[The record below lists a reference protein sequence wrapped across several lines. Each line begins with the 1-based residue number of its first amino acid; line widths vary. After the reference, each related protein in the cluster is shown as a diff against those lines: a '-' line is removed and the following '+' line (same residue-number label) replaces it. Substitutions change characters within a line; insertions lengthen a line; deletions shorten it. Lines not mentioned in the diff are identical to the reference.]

1 VAAERGDEVVIG
13 ITAIQMQT
21 WAPSGELVQLAQR
34 ASRRFETVL
43 LTDQFQSRN
52 AYALMGAMAAHADV
66 GVGTCVTFPFG
77 RSPIEVASAFA
88 TLRELV
94 PAGREVL
101 LGLGT
106 GGALV
111 STVAHTRRPVERV
124 RELIACCRD
133 IWSGNGAALADY
145 PVTVGAG
152 DLRDDCTVSLNF
164 DADPEIPIVLTGT
177 GPKILELAGETA
189 DGFLV
194 ASNFPQHSLAAFRT
208 GRFGEVSRLDAV
220 DNGRVRSDRPD
231 FRRIYGI
238 NISVSKDRDAAKA
251 GTRKQAALIVGQQ
264 PDENLVS
271 AGIDPERCAPVKA
284 AFAEGRGVAG
294 AADVLPQD
302 IADSLIIS
310 GTPADC
316 IEGLSELY
324 EHINRA
330 GFTEAYIG
338 APIGPDVAAAVDL
351 LADIVIPAVVDGP

>member
-1 VAAERGDEVVIG
+1 MIAIN
-13 ITAIQMQT
+13 AIQLQT
-21 WAPSGELVQLAQR
+21 WAPSGELVELAQR

-52 AYALMGAMAAHADV
+52 AYTLMGAMAAHASV

-77 RSPIEVASAFA
+77 RSPVEVASAFA

-94 PAGREVL
+94 PAQRKVL

-111 STVAHTRRPVERV
+111 SAVAHTERPVTRV
-124 RELIACCRD
+124 RELIACCRAL
-133 IWSGNGAALADY
+133 WSASGEGAKFADY
-145 PVTVGAG
+145 PATVAAG
-152 DLRDDCTVSLNF
+152 ELREDSAVSLNF
-164 DADPEIPIVLTGT
+164 RANPDIPIVLTGT
-177 GPKILELAGETA
+177 GPKILELAGEAA

-208 GRFGEVSRLDAV
+208 GRFDEVSQLDAV
-220 DNGRVRSDRPD
+220 DRGRAKSERGD

-238 NISVSKDRDAAKA
+238 NISVSEDGDAARA
-251 GTRKQAALIVGQQ
+251 ATRKQAALIVGKQ
-264 PDENLVS
+264 PEEKLAAV
-271 AGIDPERCAPVKA
+271 GIDPERCAPVKA

-294 AADVLPQD
+294 AAEALPQEV
-302 IADSLIIS
+302 ADGLIIS
-310 GTPADC
+310 GTPGDC

-338 APIGPDVAAAVDL
+338 APVGPDLGTAVDL
-351 LADIVIPAVVDGP
+351 LADVVIPAVLDNA